1 MESVDVV
8 TVADAR
14 RGLSEI
20 LRTYR
25 ENPDAGVVIVGSRRR
40 PEVVIV
46 PVDRYLDTEARPRQT
61 ALAALRRQR
70 ELIRR
75 IARLNRIDEVAVFG
89 SVARGTET
97 AQSDLDLLVTPSPD
111 ASLFDLAQFE
121 LDMEQ
126 LSGRDVDAVSRGAL
140 DLTRDANILAE
151 AVAL

>member
-1 MESVDVV
+1 MEPVDVV

-61 ALAALRRQR
+61 ALAALQRQR

-75 IARLNRIDEVAVFG
+75 IARLNRIDDVAVFG

-126 LSGRDVDAVSRGAL
+126 LSGREVDAVSRHAL

>member
-140 DLTRDANILAE
+140 DLARDANILAE